1 MPNNDPDNITRM
13 LRGCIV
19 TIENMQTRER
29 RSYHVPGLRTVGIRR
44 IASLCDELGT
54 DWRIASYSTPTTI
67 ATDLSGGR
75 FLETPEAIV
84 FGRIGRRDL
93 VHPRLTAHTQWGR

>member
-1 MPNNDPDNITRM
+1 NNDPDNITRM

-54 DWRIASYSTPTTI
+54 DWRIASYTAPNESRFSETARPSISGSCARLAGCMCST
-67 ATDLSGGR
+67 AS
-75 FLETPEAIV
+75 
-84 FGRIGRRDL
+84 RRL
-93 VHPRLTAHTQWGR
+93 YRGCLR